1 MLSSILS
8 LFVLG
13 TPGATISGEC
23 WSPRETVPCTFVR
36 YTSGRVF
43 VRTADETFGFRSVFG
58 RTTVVSVGESNYTD
72 QCVVGDDYLNC
83 FKTFTFIG
91 K

>member
-13 TPGATISGEC
+13 TPGAAISGEC
-23 WSPRETVPCTFVR
+23 WNPSETVPCTFVR
-36 YTSGRVF
+36 YTSGRVYI
-43 VRTADETFGFRSVFG
+43 RTPEESYGFRNVFG
-58 RTTVVSVGESNYTD
+58 RTTVVDMGHTSYTD

-83 FKTFTFIG
+83 FKTFTFIR